1 MNASRNRR
9 GSARAPLRV
18 GWRLATLL
26 TLVAVLAA
34 AGCAKRPAPATGPA
48 RPAPTATVA
57 PGDAARTV
65 RHTVKA
71 GETLARIADN
81 YYGDPARAAAIAR
94 DNGLE
99 PGREPAPD
107 SVLDLS
113 FAPAEWATAERRA
126 VALDPYNRGVQA
138 LAQDRLGEA
147 ERLFRLAAEAAPDLP
162 DARYN
167 LALVLLRRGRTDEAV
182 ELLTRLVAQRPGD
195 AEYRCALGNALFQSA
210 RFADAAAQFASVL
223 RDRPD
228 HRRAAFGHA
237 RALQES
243 GRRPEAVAAWR
254 RYLELDADSAW
265 ADIARANLRQPA
277 DGR

>member
-1 MNASRNRR
+1 VNPSRRSDRR
-9 GSARAPLRV
+9 VAAARRA
-18 GWRLATLL
+18 GWLVAALL
-26 TLVAVLAA
+26 TSALAA
-34 AGCAKRPAPATGPA
+34 GGCAKRPAPVTGPVA
-48 RPAPTATVA
+48 PAPTGLAV
-57 PGDAARTV
+57 PEGGVRTV

-94 DNGLE
+94 DNGLD
-99 PGREPAPD
+99 PGRDPAPD

-147 ERLFRLAAEAAPDLP
+147 ERLFRLAAETAPDLP

-167 LALVLLRRGRTDEAV
+167 LALVLLRRGGTDEAV
-182 ELLTRLVAQRPGD
+182 TLLTRLTTQRPAD

-210 RFADAAAQFASVL
+210 RFADAAAQFAIVL
-223 RDRPD
+223 QGRPD
-228 HRRAAFGHA
+228 HRRAVFGQA
-237 RALQES
+237 RALQEC
-243 GRRPEAVAAWR
+243 GRRAEAAAAWR
-254 RYLELDADSAW
+254 HYLELDADSAW
-265 ADIARANLRQPA
+265 ADIARAHLRQPA